1 MLLKNIFDYI
11 LALILLFFLVGLIVL
26 LVIISSFDTN
36 QFGVFTQKRVGK
48 NGKFFTIYKIRT
60 IKGFSEN
67 SITTDQHHITKF
79 GKILRDYKLDELPQL
94 INILKGEMSFVGP
107 RPDVKGYADVLV
119 GEDRIMLQVKPGL
132 TGPAQLKY
140 RHEEE
145 LLSDVTNPKAYNDE
159 VLWPDK
165 VKINVD
171 YVKNWSFK
179 QDLIYM
185 VQTLIKK

>member
-1 MLLKNIFDYI
+1 
-11 LALILLFFLVGLIVL
+11 
-26 LVIISSFDTN
+26 
-36 QFGVFTQKRVGK
+36 
-48 NGKFFTIYKIRT
+48 
-60 IKGFSEN
+60 
-67 SITTDQHHITKF
+67 
-79 GKILRDYKLDELPQL
+79 
-94 INILKGEMSFVGP
+94 MSFVGP